1 MLPLLA
7 GQGKRPELCW
17 RGNLSARDVGVRV
30 RPPPRLPPPFQR
42 QEGKDRQKLKAGPGR
57 AGPLCLAVFRDY
69 SWQGSTREE
78 PLASLEGGRG
88 RGIEPKAAAAGF
100 LSGETETWVS
110 PRAWSAW
117 IFSGALQRCPAGQ
130 KNLPCAPPPNCG
142 ARPSQ
147 TVNSTSD
154 LRCRRNMD
162 QVGFSRSSVDCE
174 ILEELTASS
183 PK

>member
-42 QEGKDRQKLKAGPGR
+42 QEGTDRQKLKAGPGCFSLR
-57 AGPLCLAVFRDY
+57 LFGIILGRVTPGKSRSPPGESGDGGV
-69 SWQGSTREE
+69 GS
-78 PLASLEGGRG
+78 
-88 RGIEPKAAAAGF
+88 EPKAAAPGF
-100 LSGETETWVS
+100 
-110 PRAWSAW
+110 
-117 IFSGALQRCPAGQ
+117 FSGLPLRVACVDFQRGVAKEPRRAG
-130 KNLPCAPPPNCG
+130 KPPLRPPPRHCG

-154 LRCRRNMD
+154 LRCRRNID
-162 QVGFSRSSVDCE
+162 QVGFSLSSVDCE
-174 ILEELTASS
+174 VREKLTASS